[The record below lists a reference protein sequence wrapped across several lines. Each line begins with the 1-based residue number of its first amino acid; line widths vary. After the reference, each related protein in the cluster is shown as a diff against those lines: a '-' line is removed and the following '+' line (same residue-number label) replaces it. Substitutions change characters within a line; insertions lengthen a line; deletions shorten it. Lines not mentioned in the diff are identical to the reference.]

1 MVLVC
6 ATFPLIWIGGTVTTT
21 EAGMAVPDWPNTY
34 GDNMLLYSW
43 QRWMSGPWDLF
54 YEHLHRL
61 LGAAVG
67 MISIALCL
75 AIWLRDDR
83 RWMKVL
89 GAAALLAVCVQG
101 ALGGMRV
108 ISDDRQ
114 LAMVHGCFGPAF
126 FALTVALAVFSSRR
140 WRQAEKAVTHTGAL
154 RLQSL
159 SALTCLLAYV
169 QLVLGA
175 QIRHMPVDASA
186 GAFRGAVLLHLLMAA
201 VLAAHVLALAVRVW
215 REHRQERALR
225 TPAIALAALLT
236 VQIVLGC
243 ATWVVNYSWPS
254 WLGDTQWTAD
264 YVVLQ
269 EGLPQVLVTTAHVA
283 VGSLILAVAV
293 VATLRSLRLLRA
305 EPRHVDVTGRL
316 TEVAV

>member
-1 MVLVC
+1 VVLVC

>member
-1 MVLVC
+1 
-6 ATFPLIWIGGTVTTT
+6 
-21 EAGMAVPDWPNTY
+21 MAVPDWPNTY

>member
-1 MVLVC
+1 
-6 ATFPLIWIGGTVTTT
+6 
-21 EAGMAVPDWPNTY
+21 
-34 GDNMLLYSW
+34 
-43 QRWMSGPWDLF
+43 MSGPWDLF

-89 GAAALLAVCVQG
+89 GAVALLAVCVQG

-140 WRQAEKAVTHTGAL
+140 WRQAEIAVTHTGAL

-186 GAFRGAVLLHLLMAA
+186 GAFRGAVLFHLLMAA

-293 VATLRSLRLLRA
+293 VATLRSLRLLGA